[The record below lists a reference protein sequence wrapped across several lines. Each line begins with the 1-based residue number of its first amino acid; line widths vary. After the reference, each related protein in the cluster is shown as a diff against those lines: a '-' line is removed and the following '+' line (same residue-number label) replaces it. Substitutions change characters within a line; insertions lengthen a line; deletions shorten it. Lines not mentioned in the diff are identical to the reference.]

1 MKIKS
6 ISALS
11 GKNIEFEGKR
21 TARNITSQLTRN
33 NSYSLNE
40 PNQRYI
46 TNSIKELSEVPG
58 KKNIEFLLN
67 AASKVKYATNIRLKD
82 APKNNWKGMLL
93 AAAAAAAA
101 ITPLINKD

>member
-40 PNQRYI
+40 PNHRSNLEGVADI
-46 TNSIKELSEVPG
+46 
-58 KKNIEFLLN
+58 
-67 AASKVKYATNIRLKD
+67 
-82 APKNNWKGMLL
+82 
-93 AAAAAAAA
+93 
-101 ITPLINKD
+101 